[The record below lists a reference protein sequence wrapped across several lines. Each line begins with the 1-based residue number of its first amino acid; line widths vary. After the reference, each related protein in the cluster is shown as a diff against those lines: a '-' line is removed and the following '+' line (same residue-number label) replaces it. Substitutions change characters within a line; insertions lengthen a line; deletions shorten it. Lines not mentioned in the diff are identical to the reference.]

1 MTVTS
6 TTDSAIDL
14 FSAALEGAPCT
25 LSGLGHSGRAVP
37 VARWCGDAD
46 LSDRAVLAHCVSPTI
61 DLGCGPGRMA
71 EQLVRDGMSVL
82 GVDAAPGAVAL
93 ARARGV
99 DVVCSDLFDALP
111 GEGAWSSALLA
122 DGNVGIGGDPVR
134 LLHRARQ
141 LLAPGGSVVVD
152 LAPPGTGL
160 EVGKVRLEVGGRT
173 SRTFPWAVLGT
184 DAVAGV
190 ASSAGLSIAGVHEYD
205 GRWFAVLVRE
215 EVPKPCLS

>member
-6 TTDSAIDL
+6 TSDSAIDL

-25 LSGLGHSGRAVP
+25 LSGFGHSGRTLP

-71 EQLVRDGMSVL
+71 EQLVRDGVSVL

-99 DVVCSDLFDALP
+99 DVLCTDLFDVLP

-141 LLAPGGSVVVD
+141 LLSPGGHVVVD

-160 EVGKVRLEVGGRT
+160 EVGKVRLEVAGRT

-190 ASSAGLSIAGVHEYD
+190 ASSAGLSIAGVHEHD
-205 GRWFAVLVRE
+205 GRWFAVLVRG
-215 EVPKPCLS
+215 EVPTPCLS